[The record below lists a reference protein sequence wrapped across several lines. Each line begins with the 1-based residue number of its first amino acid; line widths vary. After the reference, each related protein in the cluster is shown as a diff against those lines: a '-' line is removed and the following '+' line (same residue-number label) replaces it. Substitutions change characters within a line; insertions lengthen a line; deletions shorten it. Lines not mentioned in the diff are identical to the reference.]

1 MMTNKL
7 TIKDLEEQGL
17 IGYRFYRGS
26 TLHNL
31 RAKDSDYDEGGVF
44 FAPQSMIYGLRNNYQ
59 EQVSDEKGDVTFY
72 EFGRWMELIAKGNP
86 QSLESL
92 FAPDKY
98 VIGKIHPV
106 IQMVLEHKDEFLSKE
121 NVEHLVGYS
130 KSQILKCRGLNK
142 KINFTDTKRKDVLDF
157 CYTFKDQGSQPI
169 KEFLKEHNLNQ
180 KYCGLV
186 SIPNM
191 KDVYGVYYDFA
202 AYFKFEHIEN
212 DVIIKIMPLACS
224 VYMRP
229 TEWIMSDIN
238 DRMHNKQFYKYGGIV
253 EPDDIT
259 KSNEVRLSSIPK
271 GEKPICFMTYN
282 KDAYT
287 YHCKMYREYKEW
299 EQHRNPVRYE
309 SNKEK
314 TYDAKNMCECMR
326 LIHTGREIAEGKG
339 FNVERTWDKDYL
351 LDIKAHKFSYEEII
365 LAMEKEKE
373 IMENALKY
381 STLPD
386 KVDENLVNRLLIEGR
401 NQYYNFQNKINKIN
415 TNGK

>member
-1 MMTNKL
+1 MMPSKL
-7 TIKDLEEQGL
+7 TVKDLEEQGL

-31 RAKDSDYDEGGVF
+31 RTKDSDYDEGGVF
-44 FAPQSMIYGLRNNYQ
+44 FAPQSMLYGLRNNYQ

-92 FAPDKY
+92 FAPEKY

-106 IQMVLEHKDEFLSKE
+106 IQMVLNHKDEFLSKE

-169 KEFLKEHNLNQ
+169 KEFLKEHNLSQ

-191 KDVYGVYYDFA
+191 KDIYGVYYDFA
-202 AYFKFEHIEN
+202 AYFKFENIT
-212 DVIIKIMPLACS
+212 P
-224 VYMRP
+224 
-229 TEWIMSDIN
+229 
-238 DRMHNKQFYKYGGIV
+238 NKQWDYDVYIEQLYGITGWDKIQDRIEIKYFLKYGGIV
-253 EPDDIT
+253 DPDDIT

-299 EQHRNPVRYE
+299 EKHRNPARYE

-339 FNVERTWDKDYL
+339 FNVERTWDRDYL

-365 LAMEKEKE
+365 SAMEKEKE

-381 STLPD
+381 SALPD
-386 KVDENLVNRLLIEGR
+386 KVDENLVNKLLIEGR
-401 NQYYNFQNKINKIN
+401 NQYYNQRQKHQWFSEISE
-415 TNGK
+415 

>member
-1 MMTNKL
+1 MTNKL
-7 TIKDLEEQGL
+7 TIRDLEEQGL

-31 RAKDSDYDEGGVF
+31 RTKDSDYDEGGVF
-44 FAPQSMIYGLRNNYQ
+44 FAPQSMLYGLRNNYQ

-202 AYFKFEHIEN
+202 AYFKFEGIEN
-212 DVIIKIMPLACS
+212 DVISKIIPLVCS
-224 VYMRP
+224 VYKQP
-229 TEWIMSDIN
+229 TEWIQSDIN
-238 DRMHNKQFYKYGGIV
+238 DRIRNKIFFKYGGIV
-253 EPDDIT
+253 EPNDIT

-299 EQHRNPVRYE
+299 EEHRNPVRYE

-339 FNVERTWDKDYL
+339 FNVERTWDRDYL

-365 LAMEKEKE
+365 SAMEKEKE

-401 NQYYNFQNKINKIN
+401 NQYYNQSPKRQFFVEISE
-415 TNGK
+415 

>member
-1 MMTNKL
+1 MTNKL
-7 TIKDLEEQGL
+7 TIRDLEEQGL

-31 RAKDSDYDEGGVF
+31 RTKDSDYDEGGVF
-44 FAPQSMIYGLRNNYQ
+44 FAPQSMLYGLRNNYQ

-202 AYFKFEHIEN
+202 AYFKFEGIEN
-212 DVIIKIMPLACS
+212 DVISKIIPLVCS
-224 VYMRP
+224 VYKQP
-229 TEWIMSDIN
+229 TEWIQSDIN
-238 DRMHNKQFYKYGGIV
+238 DRIRNKIFFKYGGIV
-253 EPDDIT
+253 EPNDIT
-259 KSNEVRLSSIPK
+259 KSNEVRLSSVPK

-299 EQHRNPVRYE
+299 EEHRNPVRYE

-339 FNVERTWDKDYL
+339 FNVERAWDRDYL

-365 LAMEKEKE
+365 SAMEKEKE

-401 NQYYNFQNKINKIN
+401 NQYYNQSPKRQFFVEISE
-415 TNGK
+415 

>member
-1 MMTNKL
+1 MTNKL
-7 TIKDLEEQGL
+7 TIRDLEEQGL

-31 RAKDSDYDEGGVF
+31 RTKDSDYDEGGVF
-44 FAPQSMIYGLRNNYQ
+44 FAPQSMLYGLRNNYQ

-202 AYFKFEHIEN
+202 AYFKFEGIEN
-212 DVIIKIMPLACS
+212 DVISKIMPLVCS
-224 VYMRP
+224 VYKQP
-229 TEWIMSDIN
+229 TEWIQSDIN
-238 DRMHNKQFYKYGGIV
+238 DRIRNKIFFKYGGIV
-253 EPDDIT
+253 EPNDIT
-259 KSNEVRLSSIPK
+259 KSNEVRLSSVPK

-299 EQHRNPVRYE
+299 EEHRNPVRYE

-339 FNVERTWDKDYL
+339 FNVERTWDRDYL

-365 LAMEKEKE
+365 SAMEKEKE

-401 NQYYNFQNKINKIN
+401 NQYYNQSPKRQFFVEISE
-415 TNGK
+415 

>member
-1 MMTNKL
+1 MTNKL
-7 TIKDLEEQGL
+7 TIRDLEEQGL

-31 RAKDSDYDEGGVF
+31 RTKDSDYDEGGVF
-44 FAPQSMIYGLRNNYQ
+44 FAPQSMLYGLRNNYQ

-121 NVEHLVGYS
+121 NVEHLAGYS

-202 AYFKFEHIEN
+202 AYFKFEGIEN
-212 DVIIKIMPLACS
+212 DVISKIMPLVCS
-224 VYMRP
+224 VYKQP
-229 TEWIMSDIN
+229 TEWIQSDIN
-238 DRMHNKQFYKYGGIV
+238 DRIRNKIFFKYGGIV
-253 EPDDIT
+253 EPNDIT

-299 EQHRNPVRYE
+299 EEHRNPVRYE

-339 FNVERTWDKDYL
+339 FNVERTWDRDYL

-365 LAMEKEKE
+365 SAMEKEKE

-401 NQYYNFQNKINKIN
+401 NQYYNQSPKRQFFVEISE
-415 TNGK
+415 

>member
-7 TIKDLEEQGL
+7 TIRDLEEQGL

-31 RAKDSDYDEGGVF
+31 RTKDSDYDEGGVF
-44 FAPQSMIYGLRNNYQ
+44 FAPQSMLYGLRNNYQ

-202 AYFKFEHIEN
+202 AYFKFEGIEN
-212 DVIIKIMPLACS
+212 DVISKIMPLVCS
-224 VYMRP
+224 VYKQP
-229 TEWIMSDIN
+229 TEWIQSDIN
-238 DRMHNKQFYKYGGIV
+238 DRIRNKIFFKYGGIV
-253 EPDDIT
+253 EPNDIT
-259 KSNEVRLSSIPK
+259 KSNEVRLSSVPK

-299 EQHRNPVRYE
+299 EEHRNPVRYE

-339 FNVERTWDKDYL
+339 FNVERAWDRDYL

-365 LAMEKEKE
+365 SAMEKEKE

-401 NQYYNFQNKINKIN
+401 NQYYNQSPKRQFFVEISE
-415 TNGK
+415 

>member
-1 MMTNKL
+1 MMPSKL
-7 TIKDLEEQGL
+7 TVKDLEEQGL

-31 RAKDSDYDEGGVF
+31 RTKDSDYDEGGVF
-44 FAPQSMIYGLRNNYQ
+44 FAPQSMLYGLRNNYQ

-92 FAPDKY
+92 FAPEKY

-106 IQMVLEHKDEFLSKE
+106 IQMVLNHKDEFLSKE

-202 AYFKFEHIEN
+202 AYFKFENIT
-212 DVIIKIMPLACS
+212 P
-224 VYMRP
+224 
-229 TEWIMSDIN
+229 
-238 DRMHNKQFYKYGGIV
+238 NKQWDYDVYIEQLYGITGWDKIQNRIEIKYFLKYGGIV
-253 EPDDIT
+253 DPDDIT

-299 EQHRNPVRYE
+299 EEHRNPARYE

-314 TYDAKNMCECMR
+314 T
-326 LIHTGREIAEGKG
+326 
-339 FNVERTWDKDYL
+339 
-351 LDIKAHKFSYEEII
+351 
-365 LAMEKEKE
+365 
-373 IMENALKY
+373 
-381 STLPD
+381 
-386 KVDENLVNRLLIEGR
+386 
-401 NQYYNFQNKINKIN
+401 
-415 TNGK
+415 

>member
-1 MMTNKL
+1 MTNKL
-7 TIKDLEEQGL
+7 TIRDLEEQGL

-31 RAKDSDYDEGGVF
+31 RTKDSDYDEGGVF
-44 FAPQSMIYGLRNNYQ
+44 FAPQSMLYGLRNNYQ

-202 AYFKFEHIEN
+202 AYFKFEGIEN
-212 DVIIKIMPLACS
+212 DVISKIMPLVCS
-224 VYMRP
+224 VYKQP
-229 TEWIMSDIN
+229 TEWIQSDIN
-238 DRMHNKQFYKYGGIV
+238 DRIRNKIFFKYGGIV
-253 EPDDIT
+253 EPNDIT
-259 KSNEVRLSSIPK
+259 KSNEVRLSSVPK

-299 EQHRNPVRYE
+299 EEHRNPVRYE

-339 FNVERTWDKDYL
+339 FNVERAWDRDYL

-365 LAMEKEKE
+365 SAMEKEKE

-401 NQYYNFQNKINKIN
+401 NQYYNQSPKRQFFVEISE
-415 TNGK
+415 

>member
-7 TIKDLEEQGL
+7 TIRDLEEQGL

-31 RAKDSDYDEGGVF
+31 RTKDSDYDEGGVF
-44 FAPQSMIYGLRNNYQ
+44 FAPQSMLYGLRNNYQ

-202 AYFKFEHIEN
+202 AYFKFEGIEN
-212 DVIIKIMPLACS
+212 DVISKIIPLVCS
-224 VYMRP
+224 VYKQP
-229 TEWIMSDIN
+229 TEWIQSDIN
-238 DRMHNKQFYKYGGIV
+238 DRIRNKIFFKYGGIV
-253 EPDDIT
+253 EPNDIT
-259 KSNEVRLSSIPK
+259 KSNEVRLSSVPK

-299 EQHRNPVRYE
+299 EEHRNPVRYE

-339 FNVERTWDKDYL
+339 FNVERAWDRDYL

-365 LAMEKEKE
+365 SAMEKEKE

-401 NQYYNFQNKINKIN
+401 NQYYNQSPKRQFFVEISE
-415 TNGK
+415 